1 MRFTIETRKG
11 MNEHE
16 TTRHIVK
23 RDSIRPLEP
32 QTRQLPLQERLVVQR
47 DDGLWSIGWH
57 DDAPGPFGSRRFA
70 EAVSGVTH
78 APA

>member
-1 MRFTIETRKG
+1 MRFTIETRKS

-16 TTRHIVK
+16 TTRRIVK
-23 RDSIRPLEP
+23 RDSVPRYSVHP
-32 QTRQLPLQERLVVQR
+32 VVMR
-47 DDGLWSIGWH
+47 DDGLWSLGWH
-57 DDAPGPFGSRRFA
+57 DDAQGPFESRRFA